1 MAARVSR
8 QSVRIILRVV
18 QPVTL
23 NIDTPANNSDA
34 FALTDN
40 NLKEDNVTKT
50 EYIDQGGRVIVYTKV
65 SDI

>member
-50 EYIDQGGRVIVYTKV
+50 EYIDQRGRVIVYTKV